1 MTCCEHMKT
10 ETGLWFCFT
19 IHGSQTVAQ
28 SRLQSKVYGFLNIF
42 LLFHNNWLD
51 GRDLLLG
58 CSKFDT
64 YRTVF
69 KWRNLEEVSKEI
81 QLSVSSGRWKIW
93 AKIEM
98 IKWTS
103 CCLIVCS
110 ETTQL
115 GLWINHTR
123 LSWSTTIS
131 PLCLSAGYPFKA
143 LTAARHNLPYDLK
156 QKIRLAIS

>member
-28 SRLQSKVYGFLNIF
+28 SKLQSKVYGFLNIF

-69 KWRNLEEVSKEI
+69 K
-81 QLSVSSGRWKIW
+81 
-93 AKIEM
+93 
-98 IKWTS
+98 
-103 CCLIVCS
+103 
-110 ETTQL
+110 
-115 GLWINHTR
+115 
-123 LSWSTTIS
+123 
-131 PLCLSAGYPFKA
+131 
-143 LTAARHNLPYDLK
+143 
-156 QKIRLAIS
+156 